1 MLDNWSIPKTVEV
14 KKKLNKIS
22 AKTIYLP
29 PFSPQFAQIET
40 FFGIF
45 KKILMSKFK
54 YEHMNLNDRNNLS
67 QILQSLKSIKCE
79 TVKRLFINIYS
90 SIKSWL

>member
-1 MLDNWSIPKTVEV
+1 MS
-14 KKKLNKIS
+14 
-22 AKTIYLP
+22 KTIYLP
-29 PFSPQFAQIET
+29 PYISQFAPIET
-40 FFGIF
+40 FIGIF

-67 QILQSLKSIKCE
+67 LILQSLKSIKCE
-79 TVKRLFINIYS
+79 TVKKLFINMYS